1 MLITFL
7 VIVKQVLLLGVI
19 QSFSGLKKWVRQI
32 LCPIIVHSSNKR
44 ITIKH
49 KIYFLDPNE
58 LFTPIVASG
67 FSSPVCSDC
76 AALSQQWRTSVSP
89 TALYSQICAKQVEW
103 ISCGLPWVA
112 TICIFKMLKSNFS
125 FLNVGTAF
133 GSRPLQYWTSYF
145 HMSDPCKVAG
155 LMLRDAWKPLCFL
168 KVSNDLERRSL

>member
-1 MLITFL
+1 M
-7 VIVKQVLLLGVI
+7 KQVLLLGVI

-89 TALYSQICAKQVEW
+89 TALYYQICAKQVEW

-112 TICIFKMLKSNFS
+112 TIYIFKMLKSNFS
-125 FLNVGTAF
+125 FLNVDTAF